1 MYDLLILGGSAAGA
15 SAAIYAARAKMNFK
29 VIAKDLGGEV
39 ANSGEIGN
47 YPGFNVTNGVELSEK
62 FAEQMRFNQV
72 DLETG
77 VHIERVAR
85 EGNTFIVTGRN
96 DDGQPKKYEAK
107 AVILATGARPRHLN
121 VPGEQEYYQKGLS
134 YCTTCDGP
142 LFRQKAVA
150 TIGGGNAALES
161 ILMMSGL
168 ASRVYS
174 ININTEFSGEKVYI
188 EKVKSLPNVSLIAS
202 AQTATI
208 LGGASVSGVEY
219 FDKASGEKKVVEVQG
234 VFIHIGILPNTDL
247 VKELGVTDKLG
258 FVEVNTR
265 LQTVVPGLFAAG
277 DVVNIPYQQIA
288 IATGHGVAALL
299 SAQSY
304 LNKWQ

>member
-15 SAAIYAARAKMNFK
+15 SAAIYAARAKLNFK
-29 VIAKDLGGEV
+29 VITKDLGGEV

-47 YPGFNVTNGVELSEK
+47 YPGFNVTNGVDLSEK
-62 FAEQMRFNQV
+62 FAEQMRFNRV
-72 DLETG
+72 EVENG
-77 VHIERVAR
+77 VVIESIAR
-85 EGNTFIVTGRN
+85 QGKTFQIATN
-96 DDGQPKKYEAK
+96 NEAGQSKTYEAK

-142 LFRQKAVA
+142 LFRKKVVT

-168 ASRVYS
+168 ASKVYS
-174 ININTEFSGEKVYI
+174 ININHQFNGESIYI
-188 EKVKSLPNVSLIAS
+188 EKVKNLPNVELISS
-202 AQTATI
+202 AQTITI
-208 LGGASVSGVEY
+208 VGKASVGGVEY
-219 FDKASGEKKVVEVQG
+219 LDKVSGTKKVIDTQG
-234 VFIHIGILPNTDL
+234 VFIHIGILPNTGM

-265 LQTVVPGLFAAG
+265 MQTVVPGFFAAG
-277 DVVNIPYQQIA
+277 DIVNIPYQQIT
-288 IATGHGVAALL
+288 IATGQGVTALL
-299 SAQSY
+299 SAQAY